1 MKQRYG
7 LIGYPFDGG
16 ASLGR
21 PGARYAPEAIR
32 KALGWITYRIV
43 DGMIFDVEADQVLN
57 LSEVEIQDL
66 GDVAVVP
73 ADIGKTVERTRE
85 RVAQAVREGYFPI
98 VLGGDDSGGFPALA
112 GLHDATAGPIGVI
125 HLDAHF
131 DLLEESEAQGRLS
144 QSSPLR
150 RVLEL
155 PRVDPRAVI
164 QIGQRGFN
172 FARYHAFT
180 REQGMSRVTAR
191 EYDRLGT
198 EVVAARALEVA
209 GRDGATIGVMFDID
223 VLDTA
228 FAPGTG
234 ANEPGGLSSRQI
246 IDFLRLVAP
255 RVALLWIAETNPLY
269 DVHGETAQVAAYAIF
284 HTIAARAIA
293 GARPG

>member
-1 MKQRYG
+1 
-7 LIGYPFDGG
+7 
-16 ASLGR
+16 
-21 PGARYAPEAIR
+21 
-32 KALGWITYRIV
+32 
-43 DGMIFDVEADQVLN
+43 
-57 LSEVEIQDL
+57 
-66 GDVAVVP
+66 
-73 ADIGKTVERTRE
+73 
-85 RVAQAVREGYFPI
+85 
-98 VLGGDDSGGFPALA
+98 
-112 GLHDATAGPIGVI
+112 
-125 HLDAHF
+125 
-131 DLLEESEAQGRLS
+131 
-144 QSSPLR
+144 
-150 RVLEL
+150 
-155 PRVDPRAVI
+155 
-164 QIGQRGFN
+164 
-172 FARYHAFT
+172 
-180 REQGMSRVTAR
+180 MSRVTAR